1 MDRTHILFERNS
13 CECFDCVDF
22 IREAMIRLQRPTRG
36 YAMHRS
42 RSHDAVIRVY
52 DESGNVVATH
62 ERKGEILE
70 RISKLGISRWD
81 HPAGAVRLSS
91 PISLQLF
98 AAVRSS
104 IRSRSTSQ
112 YLSDDRRSLSI
123 SSASADSS

>member
-1 MDRTHILFERNS
+1 MIFN
-13 CECFDCVDF
+13 
-22 IREAMIRLQRPTRG
+22 RESQAAIRG
-36 YAMHRS
+36 YRWCVICRNQPISHRI
-42 RSHDAVIRVY
+42 RSHDAVTRVY

-112 YLSDDRRSLSI
+112 YLSDDRRSLS
-123 SSASADSS
+123 